1 MRAAALLAAVAAA
14 AVGAAA
20 ASAAPPTV
28 FHVAF
33 DDPVIEADFAAF
45 LSATC
50 GAPVDVALDGKVV
63 VHEFAGPSRLVEI
76 DSYSLRLTA
85 TNTATG
91 ASIVIRDAGPDVV
104 AFDRTTGH
112 LTIAIT
118 GRSTTG
124 SGVIGRVV
132 VDLDTGEVLSQAGNE
147 RGFFGE
153 IVCAAIT

>member
-1 MRAAALLAAVAAA
+1 MRAAGLLAALAAAAVAAA
-14 AVGAAA
+14 T

-28 FHVAF
+28 FHVSF

-45 LSATC
+45 LSETC
-50 GAPVDVALDGKVV
+50 GAPVDVEFAGKVV

-76 DSYSLRLTA
+76 DSYSLRMTA
-85 TNTATG
+85 TNAATG
-91 ASIVIRDAGPDVV
+91 ASIVIRDAGPDII

-132 VDLDTGEVLSQAGNE
+132 VDLDTGEVLSEAGNE
-147 RGFFGE
+147 AGFFGDL
-153 IVCAAIT
+153 VCAAIA